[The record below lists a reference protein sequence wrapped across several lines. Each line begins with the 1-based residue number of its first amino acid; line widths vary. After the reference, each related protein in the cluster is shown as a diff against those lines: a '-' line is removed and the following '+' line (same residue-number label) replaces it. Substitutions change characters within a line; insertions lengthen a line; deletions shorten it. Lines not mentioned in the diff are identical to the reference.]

1 VKRRRLL
8 VSKFGLVLLLTAAFT
23 LAQQP
28 KYGPME
34 TFKDW
39 IIGCDNVG
47 RCEAQSL
54 APEGADFFEN
64 AYTVGIRRDVSPR
77 AGVEVWFPTE
87 ERGVLDFIVDGRKL
101 ASASAEGSYATV
113 RGSQATE
120 LAIAMA
126 RGTRMEIK
134 TGDKGL
140 ARPPL
145 AGSSAALRYMDAHQ
159 GHAGTTA
166 ALVATGSRSEGTVKP
181 DPQSSTVPQVVP
193 DPAISATPLSSA
205 ERASAI
211 KLADCAD
218 LVEPSDQLEV
228 FSLSGSQALVLVPCG
243 RGAYNINSVALV
255 ATGLAG
261 NRSFVPAKL
270 DSQPGPGVK
279 GVDYSRLTNGSFDST
294 TGRLSNYYK
303 GRVIGD
309 CGDQQEYIWD
319 GAGFR
324 LVEARMMN
332 ECRGSREWI
341 TVGRAEPRPRR

>member
-1 VKRRRLL
+1 
-8 VSKFGLVLLLTAAFT
+8 
-23 LAQQP
+23 
-28 KYGPME
+28 ME

-47 RCEAQSL
+47 RCDAQSL

-64 AYTVGIRRDVSPR
+64 AYTVGLRRDLSPG
-77 AGVEVWFPTE
+77 GVEVWFPTA
-87 ERGVLDFIVDGRKL
+87 ERGVLDFIVDGRKV
-101 ASASAEGSYATV
+101 ASASAEGGYATV

-134 TGDKGL
+134 AGDKGL

-159 GHAGTTA
+159 GRAGTTT
-166 ALVATGSRSEGTVKP
+166 ALVAIGSRSEGTVKP
-181 DPQSSTVPQVVP
+181 ARQLPTVPQVVSN
-193 DPAISATPLSSA
+193 PALSATPLSSA

-211 KLADCAD
+211 KVADCAD
-218 LVEPSDQLEV
+218 LVASSDRLDM
-228 FSLSGSQALVLVPCG
+228 FPLSGSQTLVLVPCG

-255 ATGLAG
+255 ATGLTG
-261 NRSFVPAKL
+261 NRSFVRAKL
-270 DSQPGPGVK
+270 DSKPGPGVD
-279 GVDYSRLTNGSFDST
+279 GVDYSMLTNGSFDST
-294 TGRLSNYYK
+294 TGRLRNYYR
-303 GRVIGD
+303 GRGIGD
-309 CGDQQEYIWD
+309 CGDQQEYVWD

-324 LVEARMMN
+324 LVEARMMG

-341 TVGRAEPRPRR
+341 TVWRAETMPRR